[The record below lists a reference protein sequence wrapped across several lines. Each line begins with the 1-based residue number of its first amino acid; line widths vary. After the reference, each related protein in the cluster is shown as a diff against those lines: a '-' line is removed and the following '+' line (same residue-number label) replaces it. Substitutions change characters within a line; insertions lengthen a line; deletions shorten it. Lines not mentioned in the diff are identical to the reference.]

1 MKNLIGKKTV
11 NQIKAGD
18 VVGVTKAGQ
27 YGYRNA
33 HFLFSGNVS
42 VRNTHSIVTVIS
54 VCKVQCY
61 NNDGQKY
68 GFRYKMICSDGN
80 TYNIG
85 SGSERFFIFSKESA
99 Q

>member
-1 MKNLIGKKTV
+1 MENLIGKKTAK
-11 NQIKAGD
+11 QIKAGD
-18 VVGVTKAGQ
+18 VVGVTQAGK

-33 HFLFSGNVS
+33 YFLFNGTMS
-42 VRNTHSIVTVIS
+42 VRNDHSIVTVIS

-61 NNDGQKY
+61 NTDGQKC
-68 GFRYKMICSDGN
+68 GFRYEMICSDGN